1 MALQPKSANT
11 VSVGA
16 NIQST
21 DEIWFPDTVSV
32 NGVKCTIAN
41 APAPPAVNPP
51 SPTPAKPSN
60 PSPPPPKPVSSP
72 PPPPPPPA
80 ATCDAAVSLGYPWS
94 EGAKRFNTVS
104 LVCRAGPLLCAALS
118 LVHTQSA
125 LVSMVPFL
133 PCYILTHLHTL
144 QIHLCYLYRAQLFAF
159 GEQLLRKKFPNPFY
173 FPPPCLLAILALAR
187 HQSQG
192 CIFSLSRH
200 SICNSEASSNDSK
213 YSWAALR
220 GDLAKKAGIVA
231 LPRNQL
237 GQQALPEQYR
247 AG

>member
-1 MALQPKSANT
+1 VALQPKSANT

-16 NIQST
+16 NIRST

-32 NGVKCTIAN
+32 NGAKCTIAN

-60 PSPPPPKPVSSP
+60 PLPPPPKPVSSPP

-125 LVSMVPFL
+125 LVSMVPNL
-133 PCYILTHLHTL
+133 CCHMSTHLHNL
-144 QIHLCYLYRAQLFAF
+144 QIHHHHLCWAQLFAS
-159 GEQLLRKKFPNPFY
+159 GEQLLRKKFPNFY
-173 FPPPCLLAILALAR
+173 FPPPYLLVVLALAR
-187 HQSQG
+187 HRYQG
-192 CIFSLSRH
+192 CIFSRPRH
-200 SICNSEASSNDSK
+200 LI
-213 YSWAALR
+213 L
-220 GDLAKKAGIVA
+220 
-231 LPRNQL
+231 
-237 GQQALPEQYR
+237 QY
-247 AG
+247 